1 MSELAAVLDE
11 LVAEA
16 PVGALTWSD
25 VEARSERDQRRLR
38 RRPRRSIIAALAA
51 AVAVA
56 TVGTA
61 VGVGVTLLHQQERF
75 HASADHPER
84 LGPLV
89 EVTSGQDWALIAWQS
104 NFGVC
109 LDFAIPGNSPFACDF
124 PVRGAKPASDSSGS
138 GPPIHSIAGQ
148 VSSGDLVG
156 GDGKTTIFGIVA
168 EEVAAVKLELS
179 DGRLIDA
186 PLYDAPPD
194 LDANVRFYIVRL
206 LLPSGQREPGEPP
219 RAYGSGGASL
229 GIDSPVRAYIAY
241 DRNGDLIQRV
251 EG

>member
-25 VEARSERDQRRLR
+25 VEARSDRDQRRLR
-38 RRPRRSIIAALAA
+38 RRPQRSIIVALAA
-51 AVAVA
+51 TVALAVA
-56 TVGTA
+56 GTA
-61 VGVGVTLLHQQERF
+61 VGVGITLLDQQERF

-109 LDFAIPGNSPFACDF
+109 LDFAIPGNSPFGCDF

-138 GPPIHSIAGQ
+138 GPPIHAIAGQ
-148 VSSGDLVG
+148 VSSGGLVG
-156 GDGKTTIFGIVA
+156 GDGKTTIFGIA
-168 EEVAAVKLELS
+168 AKDVAAVKLELS
-179 DGRLIDA
+179 DGRVIDA
-186 PLYDAPPD
+186 PLYDAPPG
-194 LDANVRFYIVRL
+194 LDANARFYIIRL
-206 LLPSGQREPGEPP
+206 LLPSDQREPGEPP
-219 RAYGSGGASL
+219 RAYGPGGASL
-229 GIDSPVRAYIAY
+229 GTDSPVRAYIAY
-241 DRNGDLIQRV
+241 DRNGDLMERV